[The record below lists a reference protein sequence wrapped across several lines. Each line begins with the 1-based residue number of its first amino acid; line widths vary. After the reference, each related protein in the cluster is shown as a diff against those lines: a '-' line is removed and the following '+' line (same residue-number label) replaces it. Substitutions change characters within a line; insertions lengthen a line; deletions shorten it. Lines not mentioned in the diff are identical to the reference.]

1 MAFPQEPSMVTK
13 AVELIE
19 SLRQTSA
26 QLQRSE
32 EEQIKRETLQRLGA
46 LDPILQHI
54 MEVKL
59 VRNER
64 RNFINVRIKAD
75 YTTLLFQHSE
85 HGVFNCFFL
94 SDKLEPFVT
103 ITAVSFQPSTYFYNC
118 SCFSLYHSSVSA
130 GRDNLSVLVL
140 ADGQAADRS
149 NF

>member
-1 MAFPQEPSMVTK
+1 MAYQQEPSMVTS

-19 SLRQTSA
+19 SLRQTPT
-26 QLQRSE
+26 QLGRNE
-32 EEQIKRETLQRLGA
+32 EDQIKRETLKRLGD

-54 MEVKL
+54 MDVKL

-103 ITAVSFQPSTYFYNC
+103 ITVVTHSQTCSIST
-118 SCFSLYHSSVSA
+118 L
-130 GRDNLSVLVL
+130 LVTP
-140 ADGQAADRS
+140 
-149 NF
+149 

>member
-1 MAFPQEPSMVTK
+1 MVTS

-19 SLRQTSA
+19 SLRQTPN
-26 QLQRSE
+26 QLGRSE
-32 EEQIKRETLQRLGA
+32 EEQIKRETLKRLGD

-54 MEVKL
+54 MDVKL

-75 YTTLLFQHSE
+75 YTTLLFQHCE

-103 ITAVSFQPSTYFYNC
+103 ITVVTLLSILLPFYTFCDTLNNVEPDTPLAIWRNIHLAYF
-118 SCFSLYHSSVSA
+118 A
-130 GRDNLSVLVL
+130 
-140 ADGQAADRS
+140 
-149 NF
+149 

>member
-1 MAFPQEPSMVTK
+1 MVTP

-19 SLRQTSA
+19 SLRQTQA
-26 QLQRSE
+26 QLGRSE
-32 EEQIKRETLQRLGA
+32 EDQIKRETLQRLGN

-64 RNFINVRIKAD
+64 RNFINIRVKSD
-75 YTTLLFQHSE
+75 YTTLLYQHSE

-103 ITAVSFQPSTYFYNC
+103 ITAVIMRTGTLTCLFFPISAHHMPE
-118 SCFSLYHSSVSA
+118 FSLDMNDHT
-130 GRDNLSVLVL
+130 LV
-140 ADGQAADRS
+140 R
-149 NF
+149 

>member
-1 MAFPQEPSMVTK
+1 MVTS

-19 SLRQTSA
+19 SLRQTPN
-26 QLQRSE
+26 QLGRSE
-32 EEQIKRETLQRLGA
+32 EDQIKRETLKRLGD

-54 MEVKL
+54 MDVKL

-103 ITAVSFQPSTYFYNC
+103 ITVVTLTYKPTPFPH
-118 SCFSLYHSSVSA
+118 FL
-130 GRDNLSVLVL
+130 
-140 ADGQAADRS
+140 
-149 NF
+149 